1 MALIKGFHCSTNGA
15 VENLAVKIHRVIIY
29 SDLKS

>member
-1 MALIKGFHCSTNGA
+1 MALIRVFHCSTNGT

-29 SDLKS
+29 PDLKP